1 MTPPWKSEE
10 GRARPWAG
18 GGGGGR
24 KLEGTG
30 NGRAVMEAGKVGQGG
45 KVGRKVL
52 GPPRSE

>member
-18 GGGGGR
+18 GGRWGR